1 MLKFGCG
8 DFFSNDVSRRFP
20 LKIGGSGS
28 WSPHCQ
34 DLRLRSAECSILGT
48 SWFELIDRDSIAIPT
63 IDVDCDDT
71 YRPKKS
77 HSTPNGVI
85 VLHRHWLLAD
95 GNLMSCY
102 VSKRQGVQVNGRSMD
117 RFQPAPEKFQVLAL
131 GICQK
136 HFRIK
141 HDQNTI
147 TQPV

>member
-1 MLKFGCG
+1 M
-8 DFFSNDVSRRFP
+8 SAEASRYPNRGVRELVLF
-20 LKIGGSGS
+20 IARI
-28 WSPHCQ
+28 CACV
-34 DLRLRSAECSILGT
+34 RRSAV
-48 SWFELIDRDSIAIPT
+48 SWAQVGGRFHCHSYNRRGHLMIP
-63 IDVDCDDT
+63 IG
-71 YRPKKS
+71 RKR
-77 HSTPNGVI
+77 VI
-85 VLHRHWLLAD
+85 QPFQPPTVSLSENRHWLLAD

-117 RFQPAPEKFQVLAL
+117 RFQSAPEKFQVLAL